1 MNFTKQNRMKKN
13 LLLTTTL
20 IIAAL
25 SVRSQCTTS
34 GNETSY
40 GTNNVWIGYVY
51 NNANFNNYRSYVN
64 EGTTASPNFD
74 ENFGGDDVTYNTTGC
89 SIQTSTFSVRYKLT
103 KTFTNGNYTFTVGG
117 DDGVRLSLDG
127 GATWVIN
134 YWNDQSYST
143 YTYTATLNG
152 TYNMVLEYYENNGAN
167 RVSFA
172 VAAICTGTENTTV
185 YGASNVWYG
194 YVYKGANFNTYSGRV
209 TEGTSSNPAFDE
221 SFGGAN
227 VNYNT
232 SACGVQT
239 EDFSVRYRLTK
250 TFAGGTYNFTV
261 GGDDG
266 YRFSLDGGATWTI
279 NNWTPHS
286 YTSTTSSTMSLN
298 GTYNMVLEYFE
309 NGGDNRVTFAFQTLS
324 LLPVSIEA
332 FTAIQRNKAVEI
344 NWAISSNSNPKTFE
358 VERSANGSSFNTI
371 GEVSSNNNSAVLN
384 YNYTDVNPL
393 SGTSYY
399 RLKITD
405 LTNVITYS
413 KIVSVQTITVADDKI
428 EVYPNVITGN
438 DFQLK
443 AHKNIKNATVS
454 ISDLSGRIIVKQNIG
469 NIIAGQPVKVSTGNS
484 KAGKG
489 MYLVILMSNNAP
501 VSTDKIIVQ

>member
-51 NNANFNNYRSYVN
+51 NNANFTNYRSYVN

-74 ENFGGDDVTYNTTGC
+74 ESFGGDDVTYNTTGC

-117 DDGVRLSLDG
+117 DDGYRLSLDG
-127 GATWVIN
+127 GATWAIN
-134 YWNDQSYST
+134 MWNDQSYVSST
-143 YTYTATLNG
+143 YTVTLNG
-152 TYNMVLEYYENNGAN
+152 TYNMVLEYYENGGAN

-172 VAAICTGTENTTV
+172 VTANCMGSENTSI
-185 YGASNVWYG
+185 YGTNNVWYG
-194 YVYKGANFNTYSGRV
+194 YVYKGANFDTYGGRV

-221 SFGGAN
+221 SFGGSN

-232 SACGVQT
+232 SGCAVPT
-239 EDFSVRYRLTK
+239 ENFSVRYRLTK
-250 TFAGGTYNFTV
+250 TFTSGTYNFTV

-279 NNWTPHS
+279 NNWTAHS
-286 YTSTTSSTMSLN
+286 YTSTTSSTMSLS

-332 FTAIQRNKAVEI
+332 LTATLRNKAVEI
-344 NWAISSNSNPKTFE
+344 NWAISSNSNPETFN
-358 VERSANGSSFNTI
+358 VERSANGSSFIAI
-371 GEVSSNNNSAVLN
+371 GEVKSNNNSAVVD
-384 YNYTDVNPL
+384 YSYTDANPL

-405 LTNVITYS
+405 LTGVITYS
-413 KIVSVQTITVADDKI
+413 KIVSVQSTTVADDKVEI
-428 EVYPNVITGN
+428 YPNVITGN
-438 DFQLK
+438 DFQLR
-443 AHKNIKNATVS
+443 AHRNIKNATVA

-469 NIIAGQPVKVSTGNS
+469 NITAGQAVKISTGNS

-489 MYLVILMSNNAP
+489 MYVVMLISSDVS
-501 VSTDKIIVQ
+501 VSTNKIIIQ